1 MGYPGEHK
9 AEGSMKLK
17 ARLVV
22 VEDERLVA
30 LALEKCLTQLG
41 HEVVALVTVGRE
53 AVKVAEDLQPDLV
66 LMDIRLKGD
75 MDGIEAAIRIH
86 NTLNIPILYLTAYSD
101 DSTLERAREAHPYG
115 YILKPFEERA
125 LKSAIEVALYT
136 ASLHSRTRRT
146 RDRMIG
152 ILNDLSEGVI
162 VTDAEG
168 HITFVNA
175 RASKLLG
182 TQPDHAAGSFF
193 GEIFRLAE
201 KAEGGA
207 AVLPI
212 SRVLM
217 DGEAVSLPG
226 SLLHTGSGG
235 MLQVDVNLTPNRNAE
250 GKIDGMVLTFH
261 EAGAPGS
268 SAQS

>member
-1 MGYPGEHK
+1 MG
-9 AEGSMKLK
+9 LK
-17 ARLVV
+17 ARILV

-41 HEVVALVTVGRE
+41 HEVVALETVGWN
-53 AVKVAEDLQPDLV
+53 AVKQAEALQPDLV
-66 LMDIRLKGD
+66 LMDIRLKGE

-86 NTLNIPILYLTAYSD
+86 NTMNIPILYLTAYSD

-136 ASLHSRTRRT
+136 ASLTARTRRT
-146 RDRMIG
+146 RDRMTG

-162 VTDAEG
+162 VTDTEG
-168 HITFVNA
+168 HVTFINA

-182 TQPDHAAGSFF
+182 RQADQATGGFF
-193 GEIFRLAE
+193 GEIFRLADRT
-201 KAEGGA
+201 AGGA

-212 SRVLM
+212 NRVLAE
-217 DGEAVSLPG
+217 GEEISLPE
-226 SLLHTGSGG
+226 SLLNTSSGA
-235 MLQVDVNLTPNRNAE
+235 MLPVNVNLVPSRNAD
-250 GKIDGMVLTFH
+250 GKIDGIVLTFH
-261 EAGAPGS
+261 EASAPQD
-268 SAQS
+268 SAPS

>member
-1 MGYPGEHK
+1 MT
-9 AEGSMKLK
+9 LK
-17 ARLVV
+17 ARLLV

-41 HEVVALVTVGRE
+41 HEVVALVTVGWD
-53 AVKVAEDLQPDLV
+53 AVKRAEELQPDLV
-66 LMDIRLKGD
+66 LMDIRLKGE

-86 NTLNIPILYLTAYSD
+86 KTLNIPILYLTAYSD

-136 ASLHSRTRRT
+136 ASLQSRTRRT

-162 VTDAEG
+162 VTDTEG
-168 HITFVNA
+168 HITFLNA
-175 RASKLLG
+175 RAAKLLG
-182 TQPDHAAGSFF
+182 VRPEQVTGSFF
-193 GEIFRLAE
+193 GEVFRLKE
-201 KAEGGA
+201 KAEGGTA
-207 AVLPI
+207 ALPI

-217 DGEAVSLPG
+217 EGEVISLPEG
-226 SLLHTGSGG
+226 LLHTASGG
-235 MLQVDVNLTPNRNAE
+235 LLQVDVNLAPNRTAD

-261 EAGAPGS
+261 EAVPQS
-268 SAQS
+268 ST

>member
-1 MGYPGEHK
+1 MT
-9 AEGSMKLK
+9 LK
-17 ARLVV
+17 ARLLV

-30 LALEKCLTQLG
+30 LVLEKCLTQLG
-41 HEVVALVTVGRE
+41 HEVVALVTVGRD
-53 AVKVAEDLQPDLV
+53 AVKLAEDLQPDLV
-66 LMDIRLKGD
+66 LMDIRLKGE

-86 NTLNIPILYLTAYSD
+86 DTLNIPILYLTAYSD

-152 ILNDLSEGVI
+152 ILNDLREGVI
-162 VTDAEG
+162 VTDVEG

-175 RASKLLG
+175 LASKLLG
-182 TQPDHAAGSFF
+182 TQLEHAVGNFF
-193 GEIFRLAE
+193 GEVFRLKE
-201 KAEGGA
+201 RAEGGA

-217 DGEAVSLPG
+217 EGEAVSLQE
-226 SLLHTGSGG
+226 SLLHTTSGQL
-235 MLQVDVNLTPNRNAE
+235 LQVDVNLAPNKNAD

-261 EAGAPGS
+261 EVGAPQS
-268 SAQS
+268 SA

>member
-1 MGYPGEHK
+1 VE
-9 AEGSMKLK
+9 LK
-17 ARLVV
+17 ARLLV

-30 LALEKCLTQLG
+30 LALEKCLTHLG
-41 HEVVALVTVGRE
+41 HEVVALETVGRDAVRQAE
-53 AVKVAEDLQPDLV
+53 ALQPDLV

-136 ASLHSRTRRT
+136 ASLSARTRRT
-146 RDRMIG
+146 RDRMTG
-152 ILNDLSEGVI
+152 ILNGLSEGVI
-162 VTDAEG
+162 VTDTEG
-168 HITFVNA
+168 HITFINA

-182 TQPDHAAGSFF
+182 TQPDQATGGFF
-193 GEIFRLAE
+193 GEIFRLVD
-201 KAEGGA
+201 KAAGGV

-217 DGEAVSLPG
+217 EGEEISLPE
-226 SLLHTGSGG
+226 SLLHTASGVK
-235 MLQVDVNLTPNRNAE
+235 LQVNVNLAPTRNAD
-250 GKIDGMVLTFH
+250 GNIDGMVLTFH
-261 EAGAPGS
+261 EAAAAEG

>member
-1 MGYPGEHK
+1 MT
-9 AEGSMKLK
+9 LK
-17 ARLVV
+17 ARLLV

-41 HEVVALVTVGRE
+41 HEVAALATVGRE
-53 AVKVAEDLQPDLV
+53 AVRQAEELQPDLV

-101 DSTLERAREAHPYG
+101 DSTLDRAREAHPYG

-168 HITFVNA
+168 HITFINA

-182 TQPDHAAGSFF
+182 TKPDQATGSFF
-193 GEIFRLAE
+193 GEVFRLAA
-201 KAEGGA
+201 KAEEGV

-217 DGEAVSLPG
+217 EGEGVSLPE
-226 SLLHTGSGG
+226 SLLHTASGG
-235 MLQVDVNLTPNRNAE
+235 MLQVDVNLAPNRNAD

-261 EAGAPGS
+261 EVSAPGS
-268 SAQS
+268 TAQS